1 MSTVFGQI
9 IEGII
14 PSKKVFEDE
23 KVIVIEDIA
32 PKAPVHVLI
41 ITKKPY
47 ESIQEVPADEIDIVA
62 HVASVAQDMAKKL
75 GVADNYRLITNN
87 GKSAGQTVFHLHFH
101 LIGGAALG
109 DIA

>member
-1 MSTVFGQI
+1 MSTVFEQI
-9 IEGII
+9 IEGTI

-23 KVIVIEDIA
+23 KLVVIEDIA

-47 ESIQEVPADEIDIVA
+47 ESIQKIPANEIAIVA
-62 HVASVAQDMAKKL
+62 HVASVAQSMAEKL
-75 GVADNYRLITNN
+75 GVADNYRLVTNN